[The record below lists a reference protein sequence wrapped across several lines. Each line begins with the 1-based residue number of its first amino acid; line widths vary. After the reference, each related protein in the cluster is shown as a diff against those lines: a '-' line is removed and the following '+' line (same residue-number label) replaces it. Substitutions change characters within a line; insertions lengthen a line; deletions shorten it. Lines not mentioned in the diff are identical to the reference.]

1 MEDLRPDL
9 LTRLMDARPLEN
21 RSVATPYTCIEWG
34 VPIILSNGG
43 SVCPYPREGPPNDN
57 GMPSL
62 ITGLAFALQ
71 VSTVQSCATHQL
83 RTTPTRFLISHSR
96 DCINNFS
103 TLILDNHIENCHGN
117 HSKYNF
123 SICLLFLSHNYL
135 LKIDRR
141 K

>member
-1 MEDLRPDL
+1 MLVNCIVSCVTPIKKPMEDLRPDL

-62 ITGLAFALQ
+62 ITGLAFAL
-71 VSTVQSCATHQL
+71 
-83 RTTPTRFLISHSR
+83 
-96 DCINNFS
+96 
-103 TLILDNHIENCHGN
+103 
-117 HSKYNF
+117 
-123 SICLLFLSHNYL
+123 
-135 LKIDRR
+135 
-141 K
+141 